1 MSLVLNIH
9 PENPQSR
16 LIKQVIDVLDR
27 GGIIAYPTDSGYA
40 LGCALGNKSAMERII
55 RIRQLKKHH
64 HFTLMLKDLSHVGEY
79 AKLNNSGFRL
89 MKKILP
95 GPYTFILEGA
105 KDIPNRLL
113 NGNRKTIGIRVSSNA
128 IVQAILEDI
137 VEPIMS
143 VSLII
148 KGYEFYNCNDVKAV
162 LNGSIDLVIDAGHC
176 PPEPTTVINISGDEV
191 LILREGAGSLEFVSY
206 HHLQ

>member
-40 LGCALGNKSAMERII
+40 LGCALGNKRAMERII

-176 PPEPTTVINISGDEV
+176 PPEPTTVIDISGDEV
-191 LILREGAGSLEFVSY
+191 LILREGAGSLQFVS
-206 HHLQ
+206 

>member
-1 MSLVLNIH
+1 MSLVINIH

-113 NGNRKTIGIRVSSNA
+113 NGNRKTIGIRVSSNT

-137 VEPIMS
+137 VGPIMS

-176 PPEPTTVINISGDEV
+176 PPEPTTVIDISGDEV
-191 LILREGAGSLEFVSY
+191 LILREGAGSLEFIS
-206 HHLQ
+206 

>member
-16 LIKQVIDVLDR
+16 LIKKVITVLDR

-176 PPEPTTVINISGDEV
+176 PPEPTTVIDISGDEV
-191 LILREGAGSLEFVSY
+191 LILREGAGSLEFVS
-206 HHLQ
+206 

>member
-16 LIKQVIDVLDR
+16 LINQVIDILDR

-176 PPEPTTVINISGDEV
+176 PPEPTTVIDISGDEV
-191 LILREGAGSLEFVSY
+191 LILREGAGSLEFVS
-206 HHLQ
+206 

>member
-176 PPEPTTVINISGDEV
+176 PPEPTTVIDISGEEV
-191 LILREGAGSLEFVSY
+191 LILREGAGSLELVS
-206 HHLQ
+206 

>member
-148 KGYEFYNCNDVKAV
+148 KGYEFYNYNDVKAV

-176 PPEPTTVINISGDEV
+176 PPEPTTVIDISGDEV
-191 LILREGAGSLEFVSY
+191 LILREGAGSLEFVS
-206 HHLQ
+206 

>member
-16 LIKQVIDVLDR
+16 LIKQVIDALDK

-79 AKLNNSGFRL
+79 AKLKNSGFRL

-113 NGNRKTIGIRVSSNA
+113 NGNRKTIGIRVSSNT

-176 PPEPTTVINISGDEV
+176 PPEPTTVIDISEDEV
-191 LILREGAGSLEFVSY
+191 IILREGAGSLEFVS
-206 HHLQ
+206 

>member
-9 PENPQSR
+9 PQNPQSR

-89 MKKILP
+89 IKKILP

-176 PPEPTTVINISGDEV
+176 PPEPTTVIDISEDEV
-191 LILREGAGSLEFVSY
+191 LILREGAGSLEFVS
-206 HHLQ
+206 

>member
-9 PENPQSR
+9 PQNPQSR

-27 GGIIAYPTDSGYA
+27 GGVIAYPTDSGYA

-176 PPEPTTVINISGDEV
+176 PPEPTTVIDISGDEV
-191 LILREGAGSLEFVSY
+191 LILREGAGSLEFVS
-206 HHLQ
+206 

>member
-16 LIKQVIDVLDR
+16 LIKKVITVLDR

-40 LGCALGNKSAMERII
+40 LGCSLGNKSAMERII

-95 GPYTFILEGA
+95 GPYTFILEGT

-176 PPEPTTVINISGDEV
+176 PPEPTTVIDISGDEI
-191 LILREGAGSLEFVSY
+191 LILREGAGSLEFVS
-206 HHLQ
+206 